1 MPCAP
6 RWCALREDPPPPV
19 SGRADLSVRVGL
31 KLLTGYLM
39 ARDLGAD
46 HSLMLDPT
54 MVRLRTAAAA
64 VGEDIWIT
72 VRLPGR
78 YEGNDDLDDDLDD
91 DAAITRWTTV
101 AAASH
106 SARLPPPPGR

>member
-1 MPCAP
+1 M
-6 RWCALREDPPPPV
+6 
-19 SGRADLSVRVGL
+19 
-31 KLLTGYLM
+31 
-39 ARDLGAD
+39 GAD

-78 YEGNDDLDDDLDD
+78 YEGDDDLDD
-91 DAAITRWTTV
+91 DADDDAAITHWPPWWRTPDELG
-101 AAASH
+101 
-106 SARLPPPPGR
+106 RLRQALPLATDTDVGDEDDDGDDLDR